1 MSKILCLFTSHYVSI
16 NSNTVIVSFIKS
28 ANLHPTMYL
37 LILLPYSTQ
46 VCSTLNLHPTM
57 YLLIRKST
65 SAFVGALPS
74 FTSHYVS
81 INSYQLL
88 NYIFVLFLFT
98 SHYVSINSDDGKK
111 EAALIGNLH
120 PTMYLLIPIDRE
132 TKKKLRENLHPTMDL
147 LIPVIIKASL
157 FLNSEALFCLPF
169 KSANRLLILYA
180 LNMPEA

>member
-120 PTMYLLIPIDRE
+120 PTMYLLIP
-132 TKKKLRENLHPTMDL
+132 
-147 LIPVIIKASL
+147 VIIKASL